1 MMIHRSVLHT
11 LILLS
16 ILPLAA
22 FLPVTP
28 SEAAGAGG
36 AEVVRISPDRSQ
48 EVVARFDALID
59 SQELPD
65 HLMAEDAERAGGDFD
80 VGSYFEV
87 LDRLWMEFGYS
98 LDYVYDYAG
107 IGGAPVLYAR
117 PADQPAYRNY
127 AEYLAADAAKSPEE
141 REDFYL
147 RHVQTDG
154 TAESFF
160 QLALLCIQGEQ
171 FYQFWHAAY
180 NDDGIVCDQEAA
192 NASLDELRGWVGED
206 EATIEG
212 LLSDLAGYDLAPVV
226 TMDEEM
232 VKVEVVVF
240 TKWGGFLQRS
250 MTVKR
255 EFPHEI
261 LAEGEEVL
269 VAYDCG
275 IMF

>member
-1 MMIHRSVLHT
+1 MMIHRSVLHR

-28 SEAAGAGG
+28 YEAAGAGG
-36 AEVVRISPDRSQ
+36 AEVVQISPDRSQ
-48 EVVARFDALID
+48 EVVSRFDALVGPLV
-59 SQELPD
+59 LPD
-65 HLMAEDAERAGGDFD
+65 HLMAEGAERAEGDFD
-80 VGSYFEV
+80 VGSYFAV

-117 PADQPAYRNY
+117 PSDQPAYRNY
-127 AEYLAADAAKSPEE
+127 AEYLAADAAKSREE

-180 NDDGIVCDQEAA
+180 NDDKIISSQEEARSA
-192 NASLDELRGWVGED
+192 LDELSGWVGED
-206 EATIEG
+206 ASTIEA
-212 LLSDLAGYDLAPVV
+212 LLKDVAGHDLAPVV

-269 VAYDCG
+269 VEYDCG